1 MNIKIR
7 NGIQVEASGGLIV
20 EQAWLQYAS
29 GPLVREGNIINV
41 GEKIK
46 IHLIIQG
53 WKGMNDVISIGASEC
68 ITTDEGQCLLEAS
81 DMFADYA
88 TLSLQAVQKISLS
101 AVIDNIDRLVDF
113 FKVDFRIWSKMYH
126 EQEITGYYQFHI

>member
-7 NGIQVEASGGLIV
+7 NGIEVQANGGLVV

-29 GPLVREGNIINV
+29 GPLVRDGNIINV

-46 IHLIIQG
+46 VHLIIQG
-53 WKGMNDVISIGASEC
+53 WRGIGDVISIGASEK
-68 ITTDEGQCLLEAS
+68 ITTDEGQCLLQAD

-113 FKVDFRIWSKMYH
+113 FRVDFRIWSKMFA
-126 EQEITGYYQFHI
+126 EQEIVGHYQFHI

>member
-1 MNIKIR
+1 MLWKDGER
-7 NGIQVEASGGLIV
+7 NSLSGGG
-20 EQAWLQYAS
+20 YKS
-29 GPLVREGNIINV
+29 
-41 GEKIK
+41 
-46 IHLIIQG
+46 
-53 WKGMNDVISIGASEC
+53 NDVISIGASES
-68 ITTDEGQCLLEAS
+68 ITTDEGQCLLEAG